1 MEKALGWKKS
11 VGVNQ
16 KCNLCENRKELL
28 EALYERLILM
38 NQICWADKYKKD
50 GTKLTSIKS

>member
-16 KCNLCENRKELL
+16 KCENRKELL
-28 EALYERLILM
+28 EALYERLIQM